1 MQWGKWLDK
10 ALFCMNITQSQAFL
24 ETILA
29 QGPGGYALVDRDL
42 RFAAVNDQLAE
53 INGLSAAEHLGRLV
67 SEVLGPELW
76 ASRKPLFERVL
87 AGEEI
92 TDLRLPGRWNAPEQ
106 KNGRVLVSYY
116 PVWAEGEII
125 GVGVMVRDVSEQA
138 RAEAALAVRE
148 QEYRLVFDANPQPM
162 WVYDSE
168 TLRFLDVNDAAI
180 RVYGYP
186 RAEFLSMTIAE
197 IRLPEDVAAM
207 RNAVQTPRAGVW
219 RDGPWR
225 HLRRDGTA
233 LWVEV
238 AANSLVFHGRPA
250 RLILA
255 VDVTE
260 RQAIEQEKLE
270 TTRRQ
275 QAFLHDVLASVTE
288 GKLQLCS
295 DPDQLPE
302 PLDTISGTLPLTPN
316 AGLHTLRR
324 QAEDFAAS
332 AGHDD
337 LRQYDLMTAAS
348 EAGMNAIVHAGGGT
362 ASVSVSE
369 GGTVQVRVEDHGTG
383 ITMENL
389 PRATLARGFST
400 KATLGHGLK
409 MMLETADRLFLL
421 TGPAGTT
428 LVLEQDR
435 IAPTPA
441 WL

>member
-1 MQWGKWLDK
+1 
-10 ALFCMNITQSQAFL
+10 MN
-24 ETILA
+24 E
-29 QGPGGYALVDRDL
+29 
-42 RFAAVNDQLAE
+42 QLAE
-53 INGLSAAEHLGRLV
+53 INGLPAAEHLGRLV
-67 SEVLGPELW
+67 GDVLGPGLW
-76 ASRKPLFERVL
+76 ASREPLFERAL
-87 AGEEI
+87 AGESI
-92 TDLRLPGRWNAPEQ
+92 TDLRLPGRWNAPDQ
-106 KNGRVLVSYY
+106 KHGRVLVSYY
-116 PVWAEGEII
+116 PVRAEGKIV
-125 GVGVMVRDVSEQA
+125 GVAVMVRDVTEQA

-162 WVYDSE
+162 WVYDIGS
-168 TLRFLDVNDAAI
+168 LKFLDVNDAAVS
-180 RVYGYP
+180 VYGYS
-186 RAEFLSMTIAE
+186 RAEFLSMTIAD
-197 IRLPEDVAAM
+197 IRLPEDVPAM
-207 RNAVQTPRAGVW
+207 KASVQTPRTEAW

-225 HLRRDGTA
+225 HLRRDGTEI
-233 LWVEV
+233 WVEA

-255 VDVTE
+255 IDVTE
-260 RQAIEQEKLE
+260 RQEVEQEKRE
-270 TTRRQ
+270 TLRRE
-275 QAFLHDVLASVTE
+275 QAFLRDVLASVTE

-295 DPDQLPE
+295 GPAELPE
-302 PLDTISGTLPLTPN
+302 PLGTASGPLPLTPD
-316 AGLHTLRR
+316 AGLFALRR
-324 QAEDFAAS
+324 QAEDFAVA
-332 AGHDD
+332 AGLDG

-362 ASVSVSE
+362 ASVSVST

-383 ITMENL
+383 IAMENL

-435 IAPTPA
+435 VAPTPA

>member
-1 MQWGKWLDK
+1 
-10 ALFCMNITQSQAFL
+10 MNTSQSLAFL
-24 ETILA
+24 QTVLA
-29 QGPGGYALVDRDL
+29 HGPVGYAFVDSAL

-53 INGLSAAEHLGRLV
+53 INGLPAAEHLGRLV
-67 SEVLGPELW
+67 GDVLGPALW
-76 ASRKPLFERVL
+76 TSRKPLFERAL
-87 AGEEI
+87 AGEAVV
-92 TDLRLPGRWNAPEQ
+92 DLRLPGRWNAPEG

-116 PVWAEGEII
+116 PVWSEGAV
-125 GVGVMVRDVSEQA
+125 VGVAVVVRDVTEQE
-138 RAEAALAVRE
+138 RAETALAVRE

-162 WVYDSE
+162 WVYDTE
-168 TLRFLDVNDAAI
+168 TLRFLDVNNAAV
-180 RVYGYP
+180 RVYGYS
-186 RAEFLSMTIAE
+186 RAEFLSMTIAD

-207 RNAVQTPRAGVW
+207 TASVQTQRIGVW

-225 HLRRDGTA
+225 HLHRDGTP
-233 LWVEV
+233 LWVEI
-238 AANSLVFHGRPA
+238 AANSLHFHGRPA

-255 VDVTE
+255 LDITGRV
-260 RQAIEQEKLE
+260 AMEQERAE
-270 TTRRQ
+270 TARRE
-275 QAFLHDVLASVTE
+275 QAFLRDVLASVTE

-295 DPDQLPE
+295 SDDQLPA
-302 PLDTISGTLPLTPN
+302 PLTTISALLPLTPE
-316 AGLHTLRR
+316 AGLYALRR
-324 QAEDFAAS
+324 QAEDFAS
-332 AGHDD
+332 IAGHDG

-362 ASVSVSE
+362 AQVSASP

-428 LVLEQDR
+428 LVLEQER
-435 IAPTPA
+435 VAPTPA

>member
-1 MQWGKWLDK
+1 
-10 ALFCMNITQSQAFL
+10 MNTSQSLAFL
-24 ETILA
+24 QTVLA
-29 QGPGGYALVDRDL
+29 HGPVGYAFVDSAL

-53 INGLSAAEHLGRLV
+53 INGLPAAEHLGRFV
-67 SEVLGPELW
+67 GDVLGPERW
-76 ASRKPLFERVL
+76 ASRQPLFEQAL
-87 AGEEI
+87 TGEAVV
-92 TDLRLPGRWNAPEQ
+92 DLRLPGRWNAPEG

-116 PVWAEGEII
+116 PVWSEGAV
-125 GVGVMVRDVSEQA
+125 VGVAVVVRDVTEQE

-162 WVYDSE
+162 WVYDVE
-168 TLRFLDVNDAAI
+168 TLRFLDVNNAAVS
-180 RVYGYP
+180 VYGYS

-197 IRLPEDVAAM
+197 IRRPEDVAAM
-207 RNAVQTPRAGVW
+207 TVSVQTPRTGVR
-219 RDGPWR
+219 RDGPWH
-225 HLRRDGTA
+225 HLRQDGTP
-233 LWVEV
+233 LWVEI
-238 AANSLVFHGRPA
+238 AAASLHFHGRPA

-255 VDVTE
+255 SDITGRV
-260 RQAIEQEKLE
+260 AMEQERAKTAQRE
-270 TTRRQ
+270 
-275 QAFLHDVLASVTE
+275 QAFLRDVLASVTE

-295 DPDQLPE
+295 SADQLPS
-302 PLDTISGTLPLTPN
+302 LLGTTSALLPLTPE
-316 AGLHTLRR
+316 AGLYALRR
-324 QAEDFAAS
+324 QAEDFAS
-332 AGHDD
+332 VAGHDG

-362 ASVSVSE
+362 AQVSVG

-389 PRATLARGFST
+389 PRAALARGFST

-428 LVLEQDR
+428 LVLEQER
-435 IAPTPA
+435 VAPTPA

>member
-1 MQWGKWLDK
+1 MD
-10 ALFCMNITQSQAFL
+10 ITQSQAFL
-24 ETILA
+24 DTILA
-29 QGPGGYALVDRDL
+29 QGVVGYAFVDRDL
-42 RFAAVNDQLAE
+42 RFVAVNAQLAA
-53 INGLSAAEHLGRLV
+53 INGLPATDHLGRLV
-67 SEVLGPELW
+67 SDVLGPEVW
-76 ASRKPLFERVL
+76 SIRQPLFERAL
-87 AGEEI
+87 AGEESV
-92 TDLRLPGRWNAPEQ
+92 DLRLPSRASGPEH
-106 KNGRVLVSYY
+106 GYVSVSYW
-116 PVWAEGEII
+116 PVWSKEKII
-125 GVGVMVRDVSEQA
+125 GIAVMVRDVTEQE

-148 QEYRLVFDANPQPM
+148 QEFRLVFDANPQPM
-162 WVYDSE
+162 WVYDTK
-168 TLRFLDVNDAAI
+168 TLQFLDVNDAAVS
-180 RVYGYP
+180 VYGYS
-186 RAEFLSMTIAE
+186 RLEFLSMTIAD
-197 IRLPEDVAAM
+197 IRLPEDVPALMAS
-207 RNAVQTPRAGVW
+207 VQTPHDAAW

-225 HLRRDGTA
+225 HLRRDRTE

-260 RQAIEQEKLE
+260 RQAMEQEKRE
-270 TTRRQ
+270 TAQRE
-275 QAFLHDVLASVTE
+275 QAFLRDVLASVTE

-295 DPDQLPE
+295 ASSQLPALLE
-302 PLDTISGTLPLTPN
+302 TVSAALPLTAD
-316 AGLHTLRR
+316 AGLFALRR
-324 QAEDFAAS
+324 QAEDFAVA
-332 AGHDD
+332 AGHDG

-362 ASVSVSE
+362 ALVSVS
-369 GGTVQVRVEDHGTG
+369 GGRVQVRVEDHGAG

-421 TGPAGTT
+421 TGPTGTT